1 MDSLILWSLFSVA
14 VVAHMVLGY
23 RCNEEIKS
31 IGGGYIFV
39 MAKLLTRQQ
48 LIFKLTAISFFS
60 YLTLG
65 FLIVLKTV
73 ANM

>member
-1 MDSLILWSLFSVA
+1 MDSLILWSVFSVA

-39 MAKLLTRQQ
+39 MAKLLTRKE
-48 LIFKLTAISFFS
+48 LILKLTGISFFS
-60 YLTLG
+60 YLILG
-65 FLIVLKTV
+65 LVLAVRTF
-73 ANM
+73 ANV